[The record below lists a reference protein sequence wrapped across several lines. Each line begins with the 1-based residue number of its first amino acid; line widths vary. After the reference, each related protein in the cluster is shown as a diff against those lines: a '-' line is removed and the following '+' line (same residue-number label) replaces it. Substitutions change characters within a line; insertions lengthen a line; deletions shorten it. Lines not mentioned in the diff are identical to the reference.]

1 LGHAKKISQFESVR
15 DVCVKGEEI
24 SLITYIPL
32 VTTVI
37 SAALTTLLWIQYRR
51 RRKLHQLVW
60 AVAMVLFTLGALL
73 EFLMNPGIIGPSVVT
88 IKMYYLTVGPQVSLL
103 GTGVVL
109 LMFPKWGRRALAIV
123 IALSAILI
131 GLGAMASIDVSQV
144 AASFQSSVVF
154 GISALDQ
161 SFPPSVRL
169 ITEGLNAYGAI
180 ALIGGSLV
188 SFLLDRRR
196 TYTLLIVLGGLL
208 NAIGGILLG
217 IFNSPD
223 LFLEFELLGAIAL
236 FAGFFMSYRL
246 RR

>member
-1 LGHAKKISQFESVR
+1 
-15 DVCVKGEEI
+15 
-24 SLITYIPL
+24 
-32 VTTVI
+32 
-37 SAALTTLLWIQYRR
+37 
-51 RRKLHQLVW
+51 LHQLVW
-60 AVAMVLFTLGALL
+60 AVAMLLFTLGALL
-73 EFLMNPGIIGPSVVT
+73 EFLMNPGVVGPSVVT

-109 LMFPKWGRRALAIV
+109 LMSPKWGRRALAIV
-123 IALSAILI
+123 VALSAILI
-131 GLGAMASIDVSQV
+131 GLGAIVSIDVTQV

-180 ALIGGSLV
+180 ALIGGSLA
-188 SFLLDRRR
+188 SFLLDRGR
-196 TYTLLIVLGGLL
+196 TYALLIVLGGLL
-208 NAIGGILLG
+208 NAVGGILLG

-236 FAGFFMSYRL
+236 FAGFFMSYRV